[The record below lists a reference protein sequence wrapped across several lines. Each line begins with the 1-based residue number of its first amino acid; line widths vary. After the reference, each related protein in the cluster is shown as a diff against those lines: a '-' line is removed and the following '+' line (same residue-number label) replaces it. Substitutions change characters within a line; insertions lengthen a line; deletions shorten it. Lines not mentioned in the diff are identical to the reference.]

1 MAQPSVWGC
10 CQGARITAMSLYVE
24 TWIVR
29 IMPGS
34 QPAHVRDAAAM
45 RSCGMGRSWA
55 ESHEHHPAQYLRL
68 GDNAVMVG
76 TDEGPRQSCSRG
88 KAEHFKGGWPQQ
100 RNKRINSTVS
110 FFLEGLR
117 GRDCQG
123 ISLDNPLDTTMMVLS
138 GVGSHY
144 TGHGLK
150 IPIPSCW
157 HEKGFS

>member
-1 MAQPSVWGC
+1 
-10 CQGARITAMSLYVE
+10 MSLYVE

-29 IMPGS
+29 IMPWS

-55 ESHEHHPAQYLRL
+55 ESHEHHPRL
-68 GDNAVMVG
+68 SQQEEQE
-76 TDEGPRQSCSRG
+76 DEC
-88 KAEHFKGGWPQQ
+88 
-100 RNKRINSTVS
+100 TVR
-110 FFLEGLR
+110 FLLEGLR